1 MPRTRTVPPPQ
12 PPSARETLAL
22 NLRRM
27 RAERE
32 WTQEDLAHYSGLD
45 RSFIAHVERQSRNIS
60 LDNLEKLAR
69 ALQVT
74 VASLLTF

>member
-1 MPRTRTVPPPQ
+1 MPRTRTVPRPQ
-12 PPSARETLAL
+12 PQSAREVLAI

-27 RAERE
+27 RAERN

-60 LDNLEKLAR
+60 LDNMEKLAN
-69 ALQVT
+69 ALSVP
-74 VASLLTF
+74 VSKLLDT

>member
-1 MPRTRTVPPPQ
+1 MPRTRTVPHPHPQ
-12 PPSARETLAL
+12 SAREVLAI

-27 RAERE
+27 RAERD

-60 LDNLEKLAR
+60 LDNLEKLAI
-69 ALQVT
+69 ALSVPI
-74 VASLLTF
+74 SKLLDT